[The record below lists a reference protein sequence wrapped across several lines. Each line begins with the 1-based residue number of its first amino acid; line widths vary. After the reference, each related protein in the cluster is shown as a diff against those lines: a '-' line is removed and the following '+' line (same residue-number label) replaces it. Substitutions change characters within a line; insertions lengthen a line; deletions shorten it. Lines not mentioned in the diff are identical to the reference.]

1 MALNGQKTSNFNL
14 YKPSLADSPPDI
26 TSTNANW
33 DTIDAELKRLADS
46 GLPASIREKLP
57 SAVTTTEVKTIYMSP
72 NGNDT
77 ADGTINR
84 PLKTISTAIARF
96 GGTAR
101 LVLHF
106 NAGTYA
112 ETNPIE
118 VAGCTG
124 VEFVPVEGASVTLNI
139 LYYQHGGYFNA
150 SNITFTSPAG
160 TTHNLVSFYG
170 ATAYF
175 NKCNFTATN
184 AALAFR
190 NGSQGVVLEC
200 AFNNCGYVVYSMG
213 GSLVS
218 LNIISGANNTYG
230 YYSAGG
236 IITVGTSTVTATN
249 LATKSA
255 GGVIFRGGNL
265 FGTTANTF
273 VTAT

>member
-1 MALNGQKTSNFNL
+1 MALNGQTTSNFNL
-14 YKPSLADSPPDI
+14 YKPSLQDSPPDI
-26 TSTNANW
+26 TSTNNNW
-33 DTIDAELKRLADS
+33 DIVDRELKKLGDS
-46 GLPASIREKLP
+46 SLPANIRSKLP
-57 SAVTTTEVKTIYMSP
+57 STVTTTEVKYIYMSP
-72 NGNDT
+72 NGNDS
-77 ADGTINR
+77 ADGTSTA

-101 LVLHF
+101 LVLTF
-106 NAGTYA
+106 NAGTYT

-124 VEFVPVEGASVTLNI
+124 VEFAVVEGASVTLNI

-150 SNITFTSPAG
+150 SNIKFVSPTG
-160 TTHNLVSFYG
+160 TTHNLLSFYG

-175 NKCNFTATN
+175 GNCTFNATN

-200 AFNNCGYVVYSMG
+200 VFNNCGYVVYSMG

-273 VTAT
+273 VNAT